1 MYTDENVVANVY
13 LNFQNEALFLEEKK
27 AYNDRVS

>member
-1 MYTDENVVANVY
+1 MYTDENVVASVY
-13 LNFQNEALFLEEKK
+13 VNFQNEALSLEGKK